1 MRKNHG
7 SSALFATKR
16 YFCLRGTK
24 LLWFDGPNGR
34 MLGEADV
41 GGASIEHPSPNS
53 LKISYHNGRKDQ
65 LRVNTNNHG
74 PTAKEWVL
82 ALRAVAVSTR
92 IEAFSKSKRSSI
104 LTVLDHL
111 SPPLIVNDHQHY
123 KENDDDE
130 NRPPS
135 RRVFTVLKRIKAKG
149 KALERLAEIRDG
161 YLYLFDL
168 EERLKKKILLSHL
181 VSVEQSKFVSQQLI
195 LRWGDR
201 HKNFRLDFRTIGQA
215 ETFFYLLQA
224 QNWNSGQA
232 PGKSYSSRLGYDS
245 STKKQNG
252 WLRIRICTWNVG
264 NRAPSKNLGPW
275 LRYPGAHVTDQELDD
290 AIDTEESVKEE
301 EEEEEIQKGKGF
313 CRVAGVDSAQR
324 ELAEIVEY
332 LQRPE
337 RFISIGARC
346 PRGVLL
352 TGPPGSGKTLLAAA
366 TAEEA
371 GVPFFS
377 CSAAAFV
384 EILVGRGAARVR
396 DLFIKARTH
405 APSIVFIDEIDAVAR
420 SRSASSF
427 SGGGSD
433 EREQTLNQIL
443 TELDGFDEK
452 FISSSKQQYKGPVI
466 LIAATNRPEILDS
479 ALTRPGRLDRI
490 VSVPLPDRKGREAIL
505 RVHIKSVKTEPSLDL
520 SQLATA
526 CPANFSGADLA
537 CVVNEAAL
545 LALRS
550 RADCVHAHH
559 FKLAIQKRI
568 QAHHLL

>member
-1 MRKNHG
+1 MTCSAWLFETTRQMGGVLCDKFGEGISTLGNGGDKTRPIQRLLTREASEMRLLSDVASDAAKG
-7 SSALFATKR
+7 SVQRVLIGVDRVEVKLTNGERYAARLVPWLDLQWLVEALHK
-16 YFCLRGTK
+16 
-24 LLWFDGPNGR
+24 
-34 MLGEADV
+34 
-41 GGASIEHPSPNS
+41 
-53 LKISYHNGRKDQ
+53 
-65 LRVNTNNHG
+65 
-74 PTAKEWVL
+74 
-82 ALRAVAVSTR
+82 
-92 IEAFSKSKRSSI
+92 SKSRFGFLDETPSQGKKNFAKVIAVIAPIVYLGLAWLI
-104 LTVLDHL
+104 L
-111 SPPLIVNDHQHY
+111 
-123 KENDDDE
+123 
-130 NRPPS
+130 NRAQTGPPS
-135 RRVFTVLKRIKAKG
+135 GGIGGSGRI
-149 KALERLAEIRDG
+149 
-161 YLYLFDL
+161 
-168 EERLKKKILLSHL
+168 
-181 VSVEQSKFVSQQLI
+181 
-195 LRWGDR
+195 
-201 HKNFRLDFRTIGQA
+201 
-215 ETFFYLLQA
+215 
-224 QNWNSGQA
+224 
-232 PGKSYSSRLGYDS
+232 SSRRR
-245 STKKQNG
+245 KKSRTLFSFFRRGHSMSN
-252 WLRIRICTWNVG
+252 T
-264 NRAPSKNLGPW
+264 
-275 LRYPGAHVTDQELDD
+275 
-290 AIDTEESVKEE
+290 KEE